1 MGYRKHAFVVPAVAG
16 LAAGG
21 AGAVGRGVMRAAAN
35 QPVGVAL
42 GTAGTV
48 ALGPGTV
55 MPSPEARAQAKQ
67 QNMQRRYLAGMAGG
81 SVKTSSV
88 SFSESEVRRGLA
100 IRRGLEKT
108 AKVRAMSNKGIMGM
122 IGDAIENLGKKVGPR
137 GADDV
142 PTIPEIIGKRV
153 GEELTESTGV
163 LSPLGP
169 LKLMGAGLAL
179 GAGMGAAGAM
189 TAGAAYGIGK
199 GTEMVRGMSQA
210 KRYKNMVKADP
221 DLARHPMS
229 RSYFA
234 VLDKASPYISG
245 EPQVAAATVRSMLEA
260 PEGYAMHPKFMRDI
274 LGVEEGRQKTR
285 FPMLRAPTFK
295 GELPEV

>member
-1 MGYRKHAFVVPAVAG
+1 M
-16 LAAGG
+16 
-21 AGAVGRGVMRAAAN
+21 
-35 QPVGVAL
+35 
-42 GTAGTV
+42 
-48 ALGPGTV
+48 
-55 MPSPEARAQAKQ
+55 
-67 QNMQRRYLAGMAGG
+67 
-81 SVKTSSV
+81 KTSSV

-122 IGDAIENLGKKVGPR
+122 IGDAIKGLG
-137 GADDV
+137 
-142 PTIPEIIGKRV
+142 GKPAERV
-153 GEELTESTGV
+153 AEELTESTGV

-221 DLARHPMS
+221 DLGRHPMS